1 MYAKVGERAGM
12 REAVLSANACV
23 CACVCVRACVCA
35 CVPCTWP
42 DNYMRPITAHAKV
55 SIILPNRS
63 TIYILAPELM
73 PEEVLLP
80 VLTAVI
86 CSLS

>member
-1 MYAKVGERAGM
+1 MPMCVSVR
-12 REAVLSANACV
+12 ACV
-23 CACVCVRACVCA
+23 RACACVCVRACVCA
-35 CVPCTWP
+35 RVPCTWP
-42 DNYMRPITAHAKV
+42 DKYMRPITAYAKV